1 MRITNQWKYAQTMYD
16 YQRGMQGVQKHH
28 MQLSSGLKIQK
39 SYEAAGTYSDAMRL
53 DYEIT
58 TLEQVTEAT
67 SKSQNFSKNSDKSLQ
82 EFSKQLENFKVKLV
96 QAASGVHDTTSLGA
110 IANDLEGIKNHL
122 MNIANTSI
130 NGQFLFSGSAVDT
143 KPISQN
149 GSYNGNEENMT
160 TISGSKIDIPFNL
173 NGFDLFLGKDNDYH
187 KTITT
192 NVRLTDQTK
201 KDAKENPKYLN
212 EESTLKNLIGLNY
225 VKDKNGLDQDHDFVD
240 KNIKFPNTFFY
251 LQGTK
256 TDGTTFTSKFSL
268 TAESTMRGFMDK
280 IGQEFGNTA
289 TSKVVDVN
297 INNDGQI
304 VVKDLTKGSQN
315 LNMSLVGATQ
325 IVDNKAGLPGKVADD
340 PANVEDLATL
350 EKKFDN
356 KLIHIT
362 DFTKNIY
369 KDQSGKTVD
378 SFDFDKVRLEKKDNT
393 LTTNVSQINRFTG
406 EFAKD
411 STRLSEVAGAESL
424 YPHIRNKPDG
434 YDIDNEEIN
443 LKINSRNGVEYDIK
457 VNLGTKNPSKPVSFS
472 IKGKNPDG
480 SNPFEPDKDRNLVV
494 YNSDEFG
501 QYPTQTDDFTYRQ
514 LMDIIGMVASDNI
527 PEQKNLEKDIKIATK
542 DGLEK
547 RKENY
552 EEYKRSIDKSKGAI
566 DVNLDHRGRIV
577 VTDKTQSV
585 TNIDVA
591 IYNDKESGKFF
602 GDSTGNA
609 QDTKQGKGSIFSF
622 MQNNAQAIDEPSI
635 DIFKDLEKMIY
646 AVRNGFQR
654 SDSKNAD
661 PRNNGVQGAIE
672 RIDHIMDHIN
682 KEKVKIGSYTN
693 LLKETNE
700 RASLMKV
707 NVASVKS
714 EVIDAD
720 YAESYLSLTQKM
732 MSYQAMLQATSKINQ
747 LSLLNYM

>member
-96 QAASGVHDTTSLGA
+96 QAASGVHNTTSLGA

-160 TISGSKIDIPFNL
+160 TISGSKINIPFNL

-192 NVRLTDQTK
+192 NVRLADQTK
-201 KDAKENPKYLN
+201 PDANENPKYLD
-212 EESTLKNLIGLNY
+212 EKSTIKNLIGLNY
-225 VKDKNGLDQDHDFVD
+225 VKNKDTLNKDHDFIDEKV
-240 KNIKFPNTFFY
+240 KFPDTYFY

-268 TAESTMRGFMDK
+268 TTDATMRGLMDK

-350 EKKFDN
+350 EKNFN
-356 KLIHIT
+356 NNSIHIT

-369 KDQSGKTVD
+369 KDQNGETVD

-434 YDIDNEEIN
+434 YNIDGKEIN
-443 LKINSRNGVEYDIK
+443 LKINSRNGVEYDITVK
-457 VNLGTKNPSKPVSFS
+457 LGTKNPSDPVSFS

-514 LMDIIGMVASDNI
+514 LMDVIGMVASDNI
-527 PEQKNLEKDIKIATK
+527 PEQKNSEQNIDTTTQ
-542 DGLEK
+542 DGLKK

-591 IYNDKESGKFF
+591 MYNDKESGKFF
-602 GDSTGNA
+602 GDSTGSTK
-609 QDTKQGKGSIFSF
+609 DTKQGKGSIFSF

-661 PRNNGVQGAIE
+661 PRNNGIQGAIE

-714 EVIDAD
+714 EVINAD

>member
-96 QAASGVHDTTSLGA
+96 QAASDIHNTTSLGA

-192 NVRLTDQTK
+192 NVRLADQTK
-201 KDAKENPKYLN
+201 PDANENPKYLN
-212 EESTLKNLIGLNY
+212 EESTIKNLIGLNY
-225 VKDKNGLDQDHDFVD
+225 VKNKDTLNEDHDFVD
-240 KNIKFPNTFFY
+240 KNIKFPDTYFY

-268 TAESTMRGFMDK
+268 TADATMRGFMDK

-325 IVDNKAGLPGKVADD
+325 IVDKKDGLPGNAAND
-340 PANVEDLATL
+340 PADVKDFVEL
-350 EKKFDN
+350 EKNFKN
-356 KLIHIT
+356 NSIHIT
-362 DFTKNIY
+362 NFTKNIY
-369 KDQSGKTVD
+369 KDENGKTVD

-393 LTTNVSQINRFTG
+393 LTTNVSQVNRFTG

-434 YDIDNEEIN
+434 YNIDGEKIN
-443 LKINSRNGVEYDIK
+443 LKINSRNGVKYDIT
-457 VNLGTKNPSKPVSFS
+457 VNLGKKNPSGPVSFS
-472 IKGKNPDG
+472 IQDTNPDIG
-480 SNPFEPDKDRNLVV
+480 KKGTTITV

-527 PEQKNLEKDIKIATK
+527 PEQKNLEKDIKIATE

-552 EEYKRSIDKSKGAI
+552 DEYKRSIDKSKGAI
-566 DVNLDHRGRIV
+566 DVNLDHRGKIV

-602 GDSTGNA
+602 GDSTGS
-609 QDTKQGKGSIFSF
+609 TKDKAQGKGSIFSF

-635 DIFKDLEKMIY
+635 DVFKDLEKMIY
-646 AVRNGFQR
+646 AVRNGIRR
-654 SDSKNAD
+654 SDSKNED
-661 PRNNGVQGAIE
+661 PRNNGIQGAIE

-732 MSYQAMLQATSKINQ
+732 MGYQAMLQATSKINQ